1 MAETG
6 AHGPRPSDA
15 ITGLQKTNPM
25 TKNSLICMLGLA
37 VMAIATTA
45 SKKESQENI
54 YAGEIAGLE
63 EETLIGGGQ
72 INPDSLNG
80 KMLILS
86 FWASYDA
93 TSRVNAY
100 DLVNIRDRFHNEELN
115 GANGLEVVCISL
127 DVFKSPVRK
136 AIEADGTQAF
146 YHICDFKGEDSPLA
160 SRFDV
165 NRPVNL
171 LISPDGRI
179 VARDF
184 GTTTIAETLK
194 FLKAADGEQG

>member
-1 MAETG
+1 
-6 AHGPRPSDA
+6 
-15 ITGLQKTNPM
+15 
-25 TKNSLICMLGLA
+25 MLGLA
-37 VMAIATTA
+37 VMAIATTS

-54 YAGEIAGLE
+54 YASEVSGLVS
-63 EETLIGGGQ
+63 ETLVGGGQ
-72 INPDSLNG
+72 IEPDSLRG

-100 DLVNIRDRFHNEELN
+100 DLVSIRDKYHKEGL
-115 GANGLEVVCISL
+115 GMSDGLEVVCISL
-127 DVFKSPVRK
+127 DIFKSPVRK
-136 AIEADGTQAF
+136 AIEADGTQSF
-146 YHICDFKGEDSPLA
+146 YHICDYQGEDSPLA

-179 VARDF
+179 LARDF
-184 GTTTIAETLK
+184 GTGTIAETLR
-194 FLKAADGEQG
+194 FLKAADKTQG

>member
-1 MAETG
+1 
-6 AHGPRPSDA
+6 
-15 ITGLQKTNPM
+15 M
-25 TKNSLICMLGLA
+25 TKNSLICMLWLA
-37 VMAIATTA
+37 VMAIATTS
-45 SKKESQENI
+45 SKKESQETI
-54 YAGEIAGLE
+54 YAGEISGLE
-63 EETLIGGGQ
+63 KEKLICGGQ
-72 INPDSLNG
+72 IDPDSLNG

-100 DLVNIRDRFHNEELN
+100 NLVNIRDKFHNEELA
-115 GANGLEVVCISL
+115 GADGLEVVCISL

-136 AIEADGTQAF
+136 AIEADGTQCF
-146 YHICDFKGEDSPLA
+146 YHICDYMGEDSPLA

-179 VARDF
+179 LARDF
-184 GTTTIAETLK
+184 GTNTIAETLR
-194 FLKAADGEQG
+194 FLKTTDNAQG